1 MAIHTAKLTEK
12 TQGHCD
18 IIDITAKV
26 QHELERQKI
35 RRGLATLFVSG
46 STASLT
52 TIEYESGVLKDLQ
65 ELLEKLIPS
74 NRKYHHDDR
83 WRDDNGF
90 SHLRASLLGPSLQ
103 VPIEDGRLLLGTWQQ
118 IVLLDF
124 DPSTRAP
131 GMAGSHSLGIP
142 PANRG
147 VVLSERS
154 ESKDNASGAS
164 RLRVGLHNR
173 PRTREV
179 VVQIM
184 GENE

>member
-1 MAIHTAKLTEK
+1 MLIHTAKLVEK

-18 IIDITAKV
+18 VIDITNKV
-26 QHELERQKI
+26 KENIERQKI

-83 WRDDNGF
+83 WGDDNGF

-103 VPIEDGRLLLGTWQQ
+103 VPIEDGKLMLGAWQQ

-124 DPSTRAP
+124 D
-131 GMAGSHSLGIP
+131 
-142 PANRG
+142 
-147 VVLSERS
+147 
-154 ESKDNASGAS
+154 
-164 RLRVGLHNR
+164 NR
-173 PRTREV
+173 PRTREI

-184 GENE
+184 GEGE